1 MDLNLHLPV
10 LVQEPAFL
18 KRVNSFGKKYVGI
31 AEGGM
36 NIAYISIVRM
46 DFILKGV
53 NAEKLNK
60 KKALGG
66 VNVFTP
72 GN

>member
-1 MDLNLHLPV
+1 MSN
-10 LVQEPAFL
+10 
-18 KRVNSFGKKYVGI
+18 Y
-31 AEGGM
+31 GM
-36 NIAYISIVRM
+36 NIASISNKRM
-46 DFILKGV
+46 IFTLKGV

-72 GN
+72 GD